1 MQVEQFWQ
9 YWKVREDPFR
19 AEEARHDPVLT
30 RLLASDV
37 THPDFQKV
45 YGDPTAPS
53 AAVVFGEKGSGKTAL
68 RLLLE
73 KRLSDHNQKNPG
85 NRVWVVAYD
94 DLNPVLDRFMHTLRP
109 ALKRDDQP
117 LDHFRLA
124 DHQDAIL
131 SQIVT
136 GLIDALIDGS
146 PVLPKDARKSIRR
159 MGRARRVD
167 FGILAS
173 LYDQPRTGNAL
184 SRWGSISR
192 LLRLSWLPTLAASK
206 WIGLLMALT
215 AAVIALASWIGKGGM
230 SGLHL
235 AMVGLSIAASVLLLG
250 HWAWHS
256 LRLWSIS
263 RRIVK
268 ELRVI
273 DRPVPLVRT
282 ALAELSARELSAVP
296 LPSANDQDTRYQLI
310 DRLLGVLQ
318 AIGFSGVIVL
328 IDRIDEPAIVNG
340 DARKMKSLIW
350 PMFNNKFLQQNR
362 VGVKLLLPGDLR
374 HLLWREE
381 VDFFQRARL
390 DKQNMIERLVWS
402 GPTLYDVCSKRL
414 SICREAEAESITLT
428 DLFDTDV
435 TRQELIDALEQM
447 RQPRDCF
454 KFLYQLIQEHCA
466 NVTAEQPTWKI
477 PRITLNHVRK
487 LQSQRVQDLS
497 RGLAPA

>member
-30 RLLASDV
+30 RLLAADV

-45 YGDPTAPS
+45 YGDPSAPS

-73 KRLSDHNQKNPG
+73 KRLADHNEKHPDH
-85 NRVWVVAYD
+85 RVWVVGYD

-136 GLIDALIDGS
+136 GLIDSLITPS
-146 PVLPKDARKSIRR
+146 PPLPRDARKLARK

-167 FGILAS
+167 FGLLAA

-184 SRWGSISR
+184 SRWHALSR
-192 LLRLSWLPTLAASK
+192 MLRLSWLPTLAASK
-206 WIGLLMALT
+206 WIGLLMLLI
-215 AAVIALASWIGKGGM
+215 AAIVWLVGWMQKEGM

-235 AMVGLSIAASVLLLG
+235 AMVGLSIAAAVMLLG

-256 LRLWSIS
+256 LRLWTIS
-263 RRIVK
+263 RKLVK

-273 DRPVPLVRT
+273 DRPAPLIRS
-282 ALAELSARELSAVP
+282 ALAEISAREMASIP
-296 LPSANDQDTRYQLI
+296 LPSAADQDTRYQLT
-310 DRLLGVLQ
+310 DRLLGVME
-318 AIGFSGVIVL
+318 AIGVKGVIVL
-328 IDRIDEPAIVNG
+328 IDRIDEPVIVNG
-340 DARKMKSLIW
+340 DPRKMKSLIW

-362 VGVKLLLPGDLR
+362 VGLKLLLPGDLR

-414 SICREAEAESITLT
+414 SICREPASEPITLT
-428 DLFDTDV
+428 DLFDSDV
-435 TRQELIDALEQM
+435 TRQDLIDALEQM

-466 NVTAEQPTWKI
+466 NVTAEQPSWKI

-487 LQSQRVQDLS
+487 MQSQRVQDLS